1 MNLDF
6 MSKIYVLL
14 IQFHKMLTGIVFPIH
29 VDFLKLGNPMRCC
42 PDE

>member
-29 VDFLKLGNPMRCC
+29 VDFFKLGNPMRCC